1 MAIESVYDLS
11 YPFKDAPYWNDLEE
25 IYFDDKV
32 NYQDL
37 TLVDP
42 LSIPSP
48 LYINDLA

>member
-1 MAIESVYDLS
+1 MAIASVYDES

-25 IYFDDKV
+25 IYFDLKV
-32 NYQDL
+32 VYMDL

-48 LYINDLA
+48 LYINDLQ